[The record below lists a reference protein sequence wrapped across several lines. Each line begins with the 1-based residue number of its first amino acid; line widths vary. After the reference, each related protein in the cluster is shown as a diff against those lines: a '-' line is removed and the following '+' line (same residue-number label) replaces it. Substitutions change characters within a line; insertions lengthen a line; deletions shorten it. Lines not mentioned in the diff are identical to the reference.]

1 MNIRRGD
8 IYMADLNPVIGSE
21 QGGMRPVIV
30 IQNDV
35 GNENSSTVIVA
46 AITSSSKKDLPTHI
60 VVEAEGLSKR
70 STVLLE
76 QIRTIDKQRLDAKV
90 GQASKQDMLRL
101 DDALRISVSV

>member
-8 IYMADLNPVIGSE
+8 IYMADLSPVVGSE

-35 GNENSSTVIVA
+35 GNEKSTTVIVA
-46 AITSSSKKDLPTHI
+46 AITSSNKKTLPTHI
-60 VVEAEGLSKR
+60 VIEAEGLGRR

-76 QIRTIDKQRLDAKV
+76 QIRTIDKQRLDARL

-101 DDALRISVSV
+101 DDALRISLDV

>member
-1 MNIRRGD
+1 
-8 IYMADLNPVIGSE
+8 MADLNPVIGSE

>member
-8 IYMADLNPVIGSE
+8 IYMADLSPVVGSE

-35 GNENSSTVIVA
+35 GNEKSTTVIVA
-46 AITSSSKKDLPTHI
+46 AITSSNKKTLPTHI
-60 VVEAEGLSKR
+60 VLESKVLSKR

-76 QIRTIDKQRLDAKV
+76 QIRTIDKQRLDAKL
-90 GQASKQDMLRL
+90 GQASKQDC
-101 DDALRISVSV
+101 ACCSEIHQ